1 MPDGKDQGFP
11 DGPQGGVIDMKIAH
25 IGDAHWGLGYPGPT
39 PESRFD
45 DISRTMR
52 WAAEKMV
59 AENVDLVLF
68 AGDAFKDSKVMLDR
82 ATREIK
88 AFAEWLRYLSIKN
101 IPVVVISGTPSHD
114 AISAYELIDDMRIPG
129 VEIHTRPAL
138 TVVRTRTG
146 KAVNIAC
153 LPGLNRSHIVTK
165 EEFRDLQPKEI
176 HQVMTQKLRDLCW
189 GLHAQADPEYPTV
202 LLSHMTYA
210 GADTGFDEL
219 LQEHEPI
226 LTREA
231 VSPFGLVCL
240 GHIHRPQKIKSGN
253 LTGDVYYCGS
263 PERLTFNDEAI
274 KPGFWIHGGDTRLSE
289 FVETPA
295 RRFVTID
302 IPETEPG
309 IFQAFTDSFE
319 AGWGCLGVRSSLPE
333 AIVRVRWACSEEQA
347 KRVDRKAMEK
357 SLYDAGAFFVAEI
370 RIDVERAER
379 SRDREVTEGLG
390 PVQAVE
396 RWGLANEKGTE
407 EIAVLQSMTARLCE
421 EVRS

>member
-39 PESRFD
+39 PEARFD

-88 AFAEWLRYLSIKN
+88 AFAEWLRYLGSKN

-114 AISAYELIDDMRIPG
+114 AISAYELLDDMRIPG

-153 LPGLNRSHIVTK
+153 LPGLNRSNIVTK

-176 HQVMTQKLRDLCW
+176 HQVMTSKLRDLCW

-226 LTREA
+226 LTQEA

-240 GHIHRPQKIKSGN
+240 GHIHRPQLLMEN
-253 LTGDVYYCGS
+253 DPAVCYCGS
-263 PERLTFNDEAI
+263 PERLTFNDE
-274 KPGFWIHGGDTRLSE
+274 KVEPGFWVHYINEPIESA
-289 FVETPA
+289 FFQAPA
-295 RRFVTID
+295 RRFLTVD
-302 IPETEPG
+302 IPETDPG
-309 IFQAFTDSFE
+309 IFQAFTDCYR
-319 AGWGCLGVRSSLPE
+319 AGWECLGVMPSLPDS
-333 AIVRVRWACSEEQA
+333 IVRVKWACSEEQA
-347 KRVDRKAMEK
+347 KQIDRKALEK

-396 RWGLANEKGTE
+396 RWGLANEKAPE
-407 EIAVLQSMTARLCE
+407 EIAVLQSMTARLVE

>member
-1 MPDGKDQGFP
+1 
-11 DGPQGGVIDMKIAH
+11 VIGMKIAH
-25 IGDAHWGLGYPGPT
+25 IGDAHWGLGYPGPA
-39 PESRFD
+39 PESRFE
-45 DISRTMR
+45 DITRVMR
-52 WAAEKMV
+52 WSAEKMI

-88 AFAEWLRYLSIKN
+88 AFAEWLRLFSARH

-153 LPGLNRSHIVTK
+153 LPGLNRSNIVTK
-165 EEFRDLQPKEI
+165 EEFRDLTPKEI

-189 GLHAQADPEYPTV
+189 GLHAQADPEYQTV

-226 LTREA
+226 LTQEA

-240 GHIHRPQKIKSGN
+240 GHIHRPQLMLENDPS
-253 LTGDVYYCGS
+253 VCYCGS
-263 PERLTFNDEAI
+263 PERLTFNDEAVE
-274 KPGFWIHGGDTRLSE
+274 PGFWLHYVDEPIESA
-289 FVETPA
+289 FFQTPA
-295 RRFVTID
+295 RPFVTID
-302 IPETEPG
+302 IPGGSEKAEMFAEGIIIPVESLDGAVVRIRAELTEG
-309 IFQAFTDSFE
+309 
-319 AGWGCLGVRSSLPE
+319 
-333 AIVRVRWACSEEQA
+333 QA
-347 KRVDRKAMEK
+347 KMVDRKAMERL
-357 SLYDAGAFFVAEI
+357 LYDAGAFFVAEI

-396 RWGLANEKGTE
+396 RWGLANEKAPD

>member
-1 MPDGKDQGFP
+1 
-11 DGPQGGVIDMKIAH
+11 MKIAH

-39 PESRFD
+39 PESRFE

-88 AFAEWLRYLSIKN
+88 AFAEWLRYLGSRN

-114 AISAYELIDDMRIPG
+114 AISAYELVDDMRIPN
-129 VEIHTRPAL
+129 VEIHTRPFL
-138 TVVRTRTG
+138 TRVTTRSG
-146 KAVNIAC
+146 KTVNVAC
-153 LPGLNRSHIVTK
+153 LPGLNRSNVVTK
-165 EEFRDLQPKEI
+165 EEFRDLTPKEV
-176 HQVMTQKLRDLCW
+176 HQVMTSKLRDLCW

-226 LTREA
+226 LTQEA

-240 GHIHRPQKIKSGN
+240 GHIHRPQEIKSGN

-274 KPGFWIHGGDTRLSE
+274 RPGFWIHGGDTRLSE

-295 RRFVTID
+295 REFLTID
-302 IPETEPG
+302 IPGGTPKADMFVEG
-309 IFQAFTDSFE
+309 ILFPNGLIEGAV
-319 AGWGCLGVRSSLPE
+319 VRIRAELT
-333 AIVRVRWACSEEQA
+333 EEQA
-347 KRVDRKAMEK
+347 RMVDRKAMEK
-357 SLYDAGAFFVAEI
+357 GLYDDGAFHVAEI

-396 RWGLANEKGTE
+396 RWGLANEMAQE
-407 EIAVLQSMTARLCE
+407 EIAVLQGMTARLCE